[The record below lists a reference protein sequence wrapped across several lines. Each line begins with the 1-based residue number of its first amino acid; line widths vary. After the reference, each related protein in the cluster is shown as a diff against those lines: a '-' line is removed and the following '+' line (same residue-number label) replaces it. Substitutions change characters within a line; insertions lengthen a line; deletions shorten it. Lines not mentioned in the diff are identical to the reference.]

1 MIRIPDTTFKKVL
14 SNLIIAVMVLS
25 GCGGGGGNVEI
36 PTFWNARNSGT
47 SNTLFGIGTFANQA
61 VAVGALG
68 TIVTSS
74 DGLSWITRNSGV
86 VFHLN
91 GVAASSTKAIAVGD
105 NGTIISSAD
114 LVTWVPET
122 SNTMNRLRGVAWT
135 TNQFVAVGDAGT
147 IVTSP
152 DGTTWTSQSGASGDL
167 YGVAGNAS
175 IIVAVGA
182 GVFTSPT
189 GVTWTPRNSAIGSPA
204 RAVVWSGT
212 QFLAVGPAL
221 VLGNVQTS
229 FDGTSWT
236 ARQTGHSTVLYAATW
251 SGLEFMT
258 VGQGRN
264 TLRSADGI
272 GWVSE
277 SIAPGIFF
285 PFDGNGIAWHGGRF
299 VVVGTSGRIFT
310 AP

>member
-1 MIRIPDTTFKKVL
+1 
-14 SNLIIAVMVLS
+14 
-25 GCGGGGGNVEI
+25 
-36 PTFWNARNSGT
+36 
-47 SNTLFGIGTFANQA
+47 
-61 VAVGALG
+61 
-68 TIVTSS
+68 
-74 DGLSWITRNSGV
+74 
-86 VFHLN
+86 
-91 GVAASSTKAIAVGD
+91 
-105 NGTIISSAD
+105 
-114 LVTWVPET
+114 
-122 SNTMNRLRGVAWT
+122 
-135 TNQFVAVGDAGT
+135 
-147 IVTSP
+147 
-152 DGTTWTSQSGASGDL
+152 
-167 YGVAGNAS
+167 
-175 IIVAVGA
+175 
-182 GVFTSPT
+182 
-189 GVTWTPRNSAIGSPA
+189 VTWTPRNSAIGSPA